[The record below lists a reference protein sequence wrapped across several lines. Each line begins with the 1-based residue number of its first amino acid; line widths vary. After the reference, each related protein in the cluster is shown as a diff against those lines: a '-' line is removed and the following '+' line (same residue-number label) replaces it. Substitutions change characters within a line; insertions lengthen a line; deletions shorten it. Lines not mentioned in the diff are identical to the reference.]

1 MRRTDCESQGQS
13 QELSEEMMVLFQVSN
28 DGGHGGVRS
37 VSWEIDVGWRVD
49 GTLPFQTAKP
59 LLGCLLHLGGGLP
72 RTAPCIFTGN
82 LWTAELS
89 RRAALGSE
97 STKQCLIVFS
107 DWPRGGQGPV
117 GSYQDGK

>member
-13 QELSEEMMVLFQVSN
+13 QELSEMTVLLQVSD
-28 DGGHGGVRS
+28 DGGHGGVKS
-37 VSWEIDVGWRVD
+37 VSWETDVGWRVD
-49 GTLPFQTAKP
+49 RTLPFQTAKP

-72 RTAPCIFTGN
+72 HTAPASSQGI
-82 LWTAELS
+82 WTAELS
-89 RRAALGSE
+89 RRAALGSA

-107 DWPRGGQGPV
+107 DWPRGGRGPV

>member
-1 MRRTDCESQGQS
+1 MRRTDRESQGQS
-13 QELSEEMMVLFQVSN
+13 QEPSEEVTVLLQVSD

-59 LLGCLLHLGGGLP
+59 LHGCLLHLGGGLP
-72 RTAPCIFTGN
+72 RTAPRIFTGN
-82 LWTAELS
+82 LS

-97 STKQCLIVFS
+97 STKQCLIIFS
-107 DWPRGGQGPV
+107 DWPRGGRGPV